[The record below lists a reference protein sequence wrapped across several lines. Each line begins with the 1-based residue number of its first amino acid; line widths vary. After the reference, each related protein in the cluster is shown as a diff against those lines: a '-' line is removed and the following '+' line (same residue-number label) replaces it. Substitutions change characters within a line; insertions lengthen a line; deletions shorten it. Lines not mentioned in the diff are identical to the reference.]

1 MIPIIDRDLCT
12 GCENCVEVCPP
23 NAISMKDGKAYLEAE
38 FCEECGFCA
47 SACPADAIRIE
58 FPLLY
63 P

>member
-1 MIPIIDRDLCT
+1 MIPLIDRDICT
-12 GCENCVEVCPP
+12 GCENCIEVCPP
-23 NAISMKDGKAYLEAE
+23 SAISMQDGKAYIDGE

-47 SACPADAIRIE
+47 SNCPADAIKIE